1 MPYPIAI
8 DPKTVRALHR
18 RVWASLD
25 AHLLW
30 AFNPQRELISAR
42 ER

>member
-8 DPKTVRALHR
+8 DPSTVRALHR
-18 RVWASLD
+18 RVRAAVD

-30 AFNPQRELISAR
+30 AFNPQRELITAR
-42 ER
+42 KR

>member
-8 DPKTVRALHR
+8 DPKTVRSLQR
-18 RVWASLD
+18 RVWAAVD

-30 AFNPQRELISAR
+30 AFNPQRELLSAR